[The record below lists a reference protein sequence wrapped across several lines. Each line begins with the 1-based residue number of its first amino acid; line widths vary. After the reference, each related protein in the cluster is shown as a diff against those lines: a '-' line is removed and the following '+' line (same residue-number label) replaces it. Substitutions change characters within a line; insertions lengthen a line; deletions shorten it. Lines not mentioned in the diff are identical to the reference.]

1 MFPPILSCSSKIAV
15 VRGCPT
21 EEVVAFPPGSSRSRS
36 SLVEEDQHL
45 SSLRKR
51 NIPEN
56 QSVVITETP
65 PASYTPDDFYMKMQH
80 SIILTKANFGLAA
93 ERFYLCPRRLIR
105 GSSSSSGPVPLVDE
119 PVPEEA
125 VAREQGDMFCVPEK
139 VSSIMSHSSLT
150 HYSDG
155 TQSSHKM

>member
-15 VRGCPT
+15 VRGWPT
-21 EEVVAFPPGSSRSRS
+21 EEVVAFRPDSPRSRS

-45 SSLRKR
+45 PLLRRR

-56 QSVVITETP
+56 QSVVVTETP
-65 PASYTPDDFYMKMQH
+65 TVSYAPDDFYMWMQH
-80 SIILTKANFGLAA
+80 SIILTKAYFGLVA
-93 ERFYLCPRRLIR
+93 ERFCLCPRRLSR
-105 GSSSSSGPVPLVDE
+105 GSSSGGPVPLVDE
-119 PVPEEA
+119 PVPEEV